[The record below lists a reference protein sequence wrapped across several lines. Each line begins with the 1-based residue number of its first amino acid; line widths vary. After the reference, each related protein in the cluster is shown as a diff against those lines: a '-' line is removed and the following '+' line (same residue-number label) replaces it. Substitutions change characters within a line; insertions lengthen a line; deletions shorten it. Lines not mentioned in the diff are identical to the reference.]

1 MSIEKILAKILGDAE
16 KQVQAIHA
24 AGYDKEEA
32 RLAEAKQQA
41 AAQGEGIITGA
52 QARVAEEEARLLTAA
67 RLDARKKLLA
77 VKQSVMEEAFA
88 KALAALRA
96 LPVNEQRQL
105 LKAMILSAVETG
117 EEKVACAQ
125 EDSQVFQPAFIEEV
139 NAALTARSGR
149 GQLTLSADYLPTGGG
164 FYLLGES
171 LEINVTYPILLKS
184 AREQLEPEV
193 AAVLFS

>member
-16 KQVQAIHA
+16 KQVQAIYA
-24 AGYDKEEA
+24 AGYANEEA
-32 RLAEAKQQA
+32 RLAAAKQQA
-41 AAQGEGIITGA
+41 VAQGEGIITGA
-52 QARVAEEEARLLTAA
+52 EARVVEEEARLLTAA

-96 LPVNEQRQL
+96 LPVHEQRQL

-117 EEKVACAQ
+117 EEKVACAR
-125 EDSQVFQPAFIEEV
+125 EDSQVFQPAFLEEV
-139 NAALTARSGR
+139 NAALTATGRR
-149 GQLTLSADYLPTGGG
+149 GQLTLSAEHLPTGGG

-184 AREQLEPEV
+184 VREQLEPEV
-193 AAVLFS
+193 ATVLFS